1 MVDGPLVTAG
11 EGVDRRLPVA
21 ECQAAPE
28 QADHQFVPDVVGQD

>member
-1 MVDGPLVTAG
+1 MEKDHFDT
-11 EGVDRRLPVA
+11 VA